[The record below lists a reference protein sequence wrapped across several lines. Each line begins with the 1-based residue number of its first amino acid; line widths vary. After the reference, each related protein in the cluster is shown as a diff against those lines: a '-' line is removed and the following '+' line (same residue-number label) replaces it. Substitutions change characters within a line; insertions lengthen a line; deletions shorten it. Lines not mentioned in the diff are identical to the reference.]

1 MAASKFVKE
10 IEFKLVG
17 DVKSQLQDLDQT
29 VKSISKTVKL
39 DQNSEQLKRF
49 KEQVSELGL
58 SSVFKE
64 DSQEYQKLL
73 AGVSDLNRKDERN
86 KFIEDTKEKLEYLKE
101 MGLGDTKEFKDL
113 KSQLKSSE
121 KEKKQEEALDNLKNK
136 FKEAGQ
142 AVKEF
147 GVEKLK
153 DLGKKIQNFFKD
165 LFMDAIK
172 SIKEMISYNS
182 QGLGFTREARDQ
194 QLEWGFSDSE
204 NYAVSKLAKEKNLNY
219 EDFISGELN
228 PKQEEYYKK
237 MLAEYSKNYELMKS
251 SGALEKMSESYE
263 MFEKFKDEFKQT
275 IMKFIVENG
284 DTIMT
289 VLKGLMKA
297 ALGILKFVSGLFSDG
312 SEDDSTVSSNVSNLI
327 NQGVTNNNHTN
338 TFTFNNTINNA
349 NKGITNQTQLS
360 QLAGQNGRVLSR
372 MITGR
377 RK

>member
-39 DQNSEQLKRF
+39 DQNSEQLKKF

-121 KEKKQEEALDNLKNK
+121 KEKKQEEVLDNLKNK

-194 QLEWGFSDSE
+194 QLE
-204 NYAVSKLAKEKNLNY
+204 
-219 EDFISGELN
+219 
-228 PKQEEYYKK
+228 
-237 MLAEYSKNYELMKS
+237 
-251 SGALEKMSESYE
+251 
-263 MFEKFKDEFKQT
+263 
-275 IMKFIVENG
+275 
-284 DTIMT
+284 
-289 VLKGLMKA
+289 
-297 ALGILKFVSGLFSDG
+297 
-312 SEDDSTVSSNVSNLI
+312 
-327 NQGVTNNNHTN
+327 
-338 TFTFNNTINNA
+338 
-349 NKGITNQTQLS
+349 
-360 QLAGQNGRVLSR
+360 
-372 MITGR
+372 
-377 RK
+377 